1 MFEKMTENFVGSKQ
15 LVIKDEIKNV
25 SFPVTIQ
32 YPTLQTARPT
42 AFGPY
47 IMDVSVD
54 AKIIDGKF
62 PLVIISHGSGG
73 SPLLYRTIT
82 TNLAKN
88 GFVVAMVEH
97 YGNNRMNNELE
108 GKDENFTNRLRHI
121 SLVID
126 FMFSSDH
133 FKEHLQ
139 PNNVAMIGHSIGANT
154 ALVLAGGIPISYA
167 DYQTKF
173 GKPIHAGQETQEMQ
187 LNTDGRIK
195 AIVLLALTPGWFT
208 GEESLEKVNIPVLVI
223 NAEKD
228 IYIPNAHTEQF
239 FEKIKTNSNFSYQ
252 SIKNAGH
259 FSFLSPF
266 PATMKNPNFLPST
279 DPEGFDREQ
288 FHKLFPTEVLE
299 FLYDKLKQNS
309 N

>member
-1 MFEKMTENFVGSKQ
+1 MNNKQSEIFVGSREIRVSDKA
-15 LVIKDEIKNV
+15 KDI
-25 SFPVTIQ
+25 SFPVIIQ
-32 YPTLQTARPT
+32 YPTLQTAQPT
-42 AFGPY
+42 AFGSY

-54 AKIIDGKF
+54 AKIIEGKF

-73 SPLLYRTIT
+73 SPFLYRTIT
-82 TNLAKN
+82 ANLAKN

-97 YGNNRMNNELE
+97 YGNNRLNNELE

-121 SLVID
+121 SLTID
-126 FMFSSDH
+126 FMFSSEH

-154 ALVLAGGIPISYA
+154 ALVLAGGTPISYA
-167 DYQTKF
+167 NYQTKF

-187 LNTDGRIK
+187 LNTDSRIK
-195 AIVLLALTPGWFT
+195 AIVLLALTPGWFM

-228 IYIPNAHTEQF
+228 IYIPNTDTEQF

-288 FHKLFPTEVLE
+288 FHKLLPTEILQ
-299 FLYDKLKQNS
+299 FLNDELK
-309 N
+309 